1 MNDQSP
7 KTAETG
13 PGVALERRGTVA
25 VIAFDRSEGMNAFDQ
40 PTRMHFQDILK
51 EVEAGRTGLEVCRE
65 HGISEQT
72 LYRWKKRYGGMEASE
87 AKRLRE
93 LEQENQKLKRIVAD
107 QAVDLVALKDVL
119 SRTW

>member
-1 MNDQSP
+1 MRKSRFTESQI
-7 KTAETG
+7 
-13 PGVALERRGTVA
+13 
-25 VIAFDRSEGMNAFDQ
+25 IA
-40 PTRMHFQDILK
+40 ILK
-51 EVEAGRTGLEVCRE
+51 EVESGRTGQEVCRE

-72 LYRWKKRYGGMEASE
+72 LYRWKKGYGGMEASE

-119 SRTW
+119 SRKW

>member
-1 MNDQSP
+1 MKKSRFTESQII
-7 KTAETG
+7 G
-13 PGVALERRGTVA
+13 
-25 VIAFDRSEGMNAFDQ
+25 
-40 PTRMHFQDILK
+40 ILK

-72 LYRWKKRYGGMEASE
+72 LYRWKKKYGGMEASE
-87 AKRLRE
+87 AERLRE

-119 SRTW
+119 SRKW